1 MLHTCHWGGS
11 VSHSPVF
18 PITSTICQ
26 VCHSGLSAVSFD
38 RWIARKQKFKKIQC
52 TCYLLNETMVLTPKH
67 IQSWKEAK
75 GYLNTV
81 ESWSALAF
89 RHFQSSRSVTPGACA
104 RGSWMGVKRY
114 LAQYTKSDFVITRT
128 ITDRIG
134 RHELLSQLLNQQE
147 VGRVVVI
154 YDNHKLFRPRA
165 VETDAFS
172 ASFVKSKGLTSS
184 RRQFPEGYVFP
195 LARSGKLTPR
205 KHNGLQGKKALYI
218 LIL

>member
-1 MLHTCHWGGS
+1 MKLWCWLPNTFKAGRKRKDSWIPWNSGLL
-11 VSHSPVF
+11 SHSAISNRVGR
-18 PITSTICQ
+18 SRQ
-26 VCHSGLSAVSFD
+26 ERAHG
-38 RWIARKQKFKKIQC
+38 
-52 TCYLLNETMVLTPKH
+52 VLEWA
-67 IQSWKEAK
+67 S
-75 GYLNTV
+75 N
-81 ESWSALAF
+81 
-89 RHFQSSRSVTPGACA
+89 
-104 RGSWMGVKRY
+104 RY

-128 ITDRIG
+128 ITNRIG

-147 VGRVVVI
+147 VGRVVVM

-165 VETDAFS
+165 VEPDAFS

>member
-1 MLHTCHWGGS
+1 MKLWCWLPNTFKAGRKRKDSWIPWNSGLL
-11 VSHSPVF
+11 SHSAISNRVGR
-18 PITSTICQ
+18 SRQ
-26 VCHSGLSAVSFD
+26 ERAHG
-38 RWIARKQKFKKIQC
+38 
-52 TCYLLNETMVLTPKH
+52 VLEWA
-67 IQSWKEAK
+67 S
-75 GYLNTV
+75 N
-81 ESWSALAF
+81 
-89 RHFQSSRSVTPGACA
+89 
-104 RGSWMGVKRY
+104 RY

-172 ASFVKSKGLTSS
+172 ASFFKSKGLTSS

-195 LARSGKLTPR
+195 LARSGKLKPR

-218 LIL
+218 LILQKIITYSKGLLCPSPNLLSMSLFTTGHSFDLSPYIVS

>member
-1 MLHTCHWGGS
+1 MKLWCWVPNTFKVGRKRKDSWIPWNPGQLSHSAIFNRVGGS
-11 VSHSPVF
+11 RQERAH
-18 PITSTICQ
+18 
-26 VCHSGLSAVSFD
+26 G
-38 RWIARKQKFKKIQC
+38 
-52 TCYLLNETMVLTPKH
+52 VLEWA
-67 IQSWKEAK
+67 S
-75 GYLNTV
+75 N
-81 ESWSALAF
+81 
-89 RHFQSSRSVTPGACA
+89 
-104 RGSWMGVKRY
+104 RY